1 MHGVRRTFPLQ
12 AVVAL
17 FAIATT
23 PFPAVAA
30 AFEVPSP
37 EEIFERVFAT
47 DAGESGVVSG
57 DAVVEVRV
65 KKSLNDPPDCVFNGI
80 TRYEKG
86 HQIVTIE
93 SRSRGTICWVANNY
107 AVGQLLDMREA
118 LENVLPLLD
127 FTVLGV
133 KLVEGRRSYL
143 IQGKAR
149 DPKTNLRE
157 LIVWVDYDRGL
168 LTEGTLIYPWGS
180 IDVEQEYAPLNG
192 GWVLTHQYIHTSRFD
207 ASMKVSYNNYRIVPA
222 VENGTGGRP

>member
-1 MHGVRRTFPLQ
+1 MHGVRGTFPLQ

-17 FAIATT
+17 FAIVTT
-23 PFPAVAA
+23 PLPAVAA

-37 EEIFERVFAT
+37 EEIFQRVLAT
-47 DAGESGVVSG
+47 NTDKSGVVSA

-93 SRSRGTICWVANNY
+93 RGSSGTFCWVANKY
-107 AVGQLLDMREA
+107 GVGQLFDMREA

-127 FTVLGV
+127 LTVLGA

-143 IQGKAR
+143 IQGKAP

-168 LTEGTLIYPWGS
+168 LTEGTLIYPWGT
-180 IDVEQEYAPLNG
+180 IDVEQEYAQLNG
-192 GWVLTHQYIHTSRFD
+192 GWVLSQQYIYTSRFD
-207 ASMKVSYNNYRIVPA
+207 ASMRISYNNFRVVQP
-222 VENGTGGRP
+222 

>member
-1 MHGVRRTFPLQ
+1 MPGARGTFAMQ

-17 FAIATT
+17 LAIGIT
-23 PFPAVAA
+23 PLPAVAA

-37 EEIFERVFAT
+37 EEIFQRVFA
-47 DAGESGVVSG
+47 ASVEKSGVVSA

-93 SRSRGTICWVANNY
+93 RRSSGTLCWVANKY
-107 AVGQLLDMREA
+107 AVGQLFDMREA

-127 FTVLGV
+127 LTVLGV

-143 IQGKAR
+143 IQGWAR

-157 LIVWVDYDRGL
+157 LVVWVDYDRGF

-180 IDVEQEYAPLNG
+180 IDVEQEYARLNG
-192 GWVLTHQYIHTSRFD
+192 GWVLTRQYIYTSRFN
-207 ASMKVSYNNYRIVPA
+207 ASMMVSYNNFRVVQP
-222 VENGTGGRP
+222 

>member
-1 MHGVRRTFPLQ
+1 MHGVRGTFPLQ
-12 AVVAL
+12 AVIAL
-17 FAIATT
+17 FAIGMT
-23 PFPAVAA
+23 PLPAVAA
-30 AFEVPSP
+30 AFEVPFP
-37 EEIFERVFAT
+37 EEIFQRVFAT
-47 DAGESGVVSG
+47 SVGKSGVVSA

-93 SRSRGTICWVANNY
+93 RRSSGTLCWVANKY
-107 AVGQLLDMREA
+107 AVGQLFDMSEA
-118 LENVLPLLD
+118 LENTLPLLD
-127 FTVLGV
+127 LTVLGV

-157 LIVWVDYDRGL
+157 LVVWVDYDRGL

-192 GWVLTHQYIHTSRFD
+192 GWVLTHQYIYTSRFN
-207 ASMKVSYNNYRIVPA
+207 ASMKVSYNNFRVVQP
-222 VENGTGGRP
+222 